1 MQQWASMHGYSAVQ
15 AQMMG
20 VMAAYQQV
28 VTAAAVMAF
37 DDVFR
42 VTAAVTLLALIPA
55 AFMRTPKTTG
65 PRPRII
71 SE

>member
-1 MQQWASMHGYSAVQ
+1 MQQWAAMHGYTGMQ

-20 VMAAYQQV
+20 VMAAAQQV
-28 VTAAAVMAF
+28 AQTAAVMGF

-42 VTAAVTLLALIPA
+42 VTAAVTLLAMIPA
-55 AFMRTPKTTG
+55 AFMSTPKSMA
-65 PRPRII
+65 PRPHII